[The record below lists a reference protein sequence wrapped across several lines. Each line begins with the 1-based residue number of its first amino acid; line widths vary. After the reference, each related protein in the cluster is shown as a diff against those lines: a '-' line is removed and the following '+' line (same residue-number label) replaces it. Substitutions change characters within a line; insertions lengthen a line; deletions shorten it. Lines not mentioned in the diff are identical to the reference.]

1 MSQVRA
7 IIESLLFV
15 SEVPLSLAKIKSI
28 LSMYTHVEITEALEL
43 NAFEE
48 AVVSSVLTKYT
59 QQRIELQILQLPKDK
74 AREAYE
80 KIAENQER
88 ELKQG
93 LPPEKFEAFMELAE
107 NGFKAKKKKKK
118 KKKKT

>member
-1 MSQVRA
+1 MGR
-7 IIESLLFV
+7 EPLP
-15 SEVPLSLAKIKSI
+15 EVASA
-28 LSMYTHVEITEALEL
+28 EA
-43 NAFEE
+43 AM
-48 AVVSSVLTKYT
+48 
-59 QQRIELQILQLPKDK
+59 LPGHGV
-74 AREAYE
+74 
-80 KIAENQER
+80 AENQEK